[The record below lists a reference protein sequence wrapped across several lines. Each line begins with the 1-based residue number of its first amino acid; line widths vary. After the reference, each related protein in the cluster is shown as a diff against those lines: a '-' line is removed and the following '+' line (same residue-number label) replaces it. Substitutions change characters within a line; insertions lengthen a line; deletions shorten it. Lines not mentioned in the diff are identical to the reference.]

1 MQAYRLET
9 VVPND
14 GELQLKDLP
23 FLPGETVEIIIL
35 AMYKPQNKTHAF
47 PLKNTVLKYE
57 DPTEPIAESDWDVL
71 Q

>member
-9 VVPND
+9 IVPHN
-14 GELQLKDLP
+14 GELQLKLLP
-23 FLPGETVEIIIL
+23 FRPGETVEVIIL
-35 AMYKPQNKTHAF
+35 SLNRLQNQVNYF

-57 DPTEPIAESDWDVL
+57 DPTDPIAETEWDVL